1 MRMSTVTVESQSQP
15 GMLVHASN
23 PSAQEAEV
31 GQSGVPLGHLANS
44 CLKTKCKTTATTT
57 TTITKQQSNNK
68 PQTNKQTPL
77 DCFPSFNSYPSSAA

>member
-1 MRMSTVTVESQSQP
+1 MRMSTVTVNSQSQP

-31 GQSGVPLGHLANS
+31 GRSCVPLGHLANS

-57 TTITKQQSNNK
+57 TTIT
-68 PQTNKQTPL
+68 TT
-77 DCFPSFNSYPSSAA
+77 DWHGW

>member
-31 GQSGVPLGHLANS
+31 GRSGVPLGHLANS

-57 TTITKQQSNNK
+57 TITQQQQDCLLKYQLERSTIIAF
-68 PQTNKQTPL
+68 L
-77 DCFPSFNSYPSSAA
+77 G